1 VYSVEMETLLADLV
15 KAIKSNKPHPDQ
27 ADLPIFHPETDNA
40 NKWLQQ
46 VEGIKGELE
55 WSDVDVLVRVGRFL
69 LDNARRWFDN
79 WSPDIRDWGSFKR
92 DFSDAFPPRR
102 NLGRLLSEAAC
113 FNSSLCNT
121 YDVYVH
127 KKTNLLKNLRVTWQE
142 TDLVELI
149 VHGIK
154 EVHVRDAAMS
164 RDCKTV
170 AELVAYLTVF
180 TKKSCDTIDTGMNE
194 LNPPKRPKLELQK
207 YDRKSVRCHNC
218 GKLGHIRKN
227 CRSSDIRKHSD

>member
-1 VYSVEMETLLADLV
+1 MEILLADLV
-15 KAIKSNKPHPDQ
+15 KAIKSNKPHLDQ
-27 ADLPIFHPETDNA
+27 VDLPIFHPATDDVN
-40 NKWLQQ
+40 NWLQQ

-69 LDNARRWFDN
+69 LDNARRWFDD
-79 WSPDIRDWGSFKR
+79 WSPICEISFKR

-102 NLGRLLSEAAC
+102 NLDRLLSEAAC

-121 YDVYVH
+121 YDFYVH
-127 KKTNLLKNLRVTWQE
+127 KKTNLLKNLRVSWQE

-154 EVHVRDAAMS
+154 EVHVRDAAMC

-180 TKKSCDTIDTGMNE
+180 TKRSHDTIDTGMNE

-207 YDRKSVRCHNC
+207 YDRKPLRCYNC

-227 CRSSDIRKHSD
+227 C